1 MNRLSLPLISS
12 LVLCGCASEPSPRI
26 SPSQLFSSLKKDDF
40 SALRESVTSKKSA
53 ADVQGMSPAA
63 RAQALQAAQMAQQ
76 SLTDAQ
82 TASLDKKFSEVMAGC
97 NLVISGMSAKVE
109 AQERNSFYLS
119 MSGLIAGAVL
129 APAATA
135 ADAAANKAF
144 IAAASGWSGAT
155 NLASQTLRTTGL
167 AGDAVATARNSIVEN
182 LNKAIND
189 AVKTEDCVQ
198 DANACYDRRFAAI
211 QRAQSACI
219 AYAITVPGAVPAI
232 PSSQTPPKEAGTD

>member
-1 MNRLSLPLISS
+1 
-12 LVLCGCASEPSPRI
+12 
-26 SPSQLFSSLKKDDF
+26 LFSTLKKDDF
-40 SALRESVTSKKSA
+40 SALKESVTTRKSA
-53 ADVQGMSPAA
+53 AEMPGISVAA
-63 RAQALQAAQMAQQ
+63 KAQALQAAQKAQQ

-82 TASLDKKFSEVMAGC
+82 TAALDKKFSEVMAGC

-109 AQERNSFYLS
+109 AQEKNSFYLS

-155 NLASQTLRTTGL
+155 NLASQTPRTTGL
-167 AGDAVATARNSIVEN
+167 AGDAVATARNTIVEN
-182 LNKAIND
+182 LNKAISD
-189 AVKTEDCVQ
+189 AVKTDDCAQ
-198 DANACYDRRFAAI
+198 DTNACYDRRFAAI

-232 PSSQTPPKEAGTD
+232 PSTQPPPKEGGAD